1 MCSGK
6 LCFKERFCKVYFFLP
21 FSLCGFPIASLL
33 AAGCLLLVLM
43 QNVRP
48 LAGRRAV
55 VRGLGT
61 LELSLK
67 P

>member
-1 MCSGK
+1 MCSRK
-6 LCFKERFCKVYFFLP
+6 LCFKKRFHKVYFLLP

-33 AAGCLLLVLM
+33 EAGCLLLVLM

-55 VRGLGT
+55 VQGWGT
-61 LELSLK
+61 LELNLK